1 MGLLEPSAGTI
12 KVDDTEIDPT
22 TTGSWRRLIETQL
35 PENYDSLIGERGTRL
50 SGGQRQRLGLA
61 RALYRSPTVLVLD
74 EATSALDSVTEGNF
88 VKAIYEQ
95 LPDVTIIM
103 VAHRISTVTRCD
115 RLYAID
121 RGRVVAEGSYEQLIE
136 SSEMFR
142 QLASFD

>member
-1 MGLLEPSAGTI
+1 M
-12 KVDDTEIDPT
+12 
-22 TTGSWRRLIETQL
+22 
-35 PENYDSLIGERGTRL
+35 
-50 SGGQRQRLGLA
+50 
-61 RALYRSPTVLVLD
+61 YRSPTVLVLD

-88 VKAIYEQ
+88 VRAIYEQ